1 MEPACKHPGTDR
13 CEPILSGTEGTR
25 RFGRGISVSR
35 TRRASR
41 PPEKRANGRFL
52 RRRECG
58 RWNGNRPIKTSRDEP
73 RVSMMD
79 VFQGRSVVPTESQS
93 SGNAMWLFSQFLM
106 IPVATFIYCMEL
118 VMKTMQGMQQ
128 ATNQGVEVMVG
139 SNAFPGR
146 MRKEESAPE
155 SSANVLKNN
164 IQTGDPGITT
174 EEDKKLNDN
183 NSNIQNY
190 CKPDQKEGKCLV
202 LWRYKVLFIK
212 RNFEHAFAEQ
222 EDLVP
227 DDVSDITAWK
237 IAEFI
242 QQLGHCK
249 VEVPRKWIEQRY
261 PSPTSKYWK
270 VNCMGNDN
278 GEASSEE
285 IDPDK
290 STERIYLIGL
300 PEDDKKFLRLYAQQL
315 ASYTRQDPKYE
326 ERQIEVLQQIRD
338 RLRE

>member
-1 MEPACKHPGTDR
+1 
-13 CEPILSGTEGTR
+13 
-25 RFGRGISVSR
+25 
-35 TRRASR
+35 
-41 PPEKRANGRFL
+41 
-52 RRRECG
+52 
-58 RWNGNRPIKTSRDEP
+58 
-73 RVSMMD
+73 MMD
-79 VFQGRSVVPTESQS
+79 VSQGRSVIPTESQN

-106 IPVATFIYCMEL
+106 IPVATFIYCMEKL
-118 VMKTMQGMQQ
+118 LKTMQGMQQ
-128 ATNQGVEVMVG
+128 VTNQGVEVMVG
-139 SNAFPGR
+139 PSAFPKR
-146 MRKEESAPE
+146 MRNEESAPDRSTNE
-155 SSANVLKNN
+155 LQNN
-164 IQTGDPGITT
+164 TKTGDPGITT
-174 EEDKKLNDN
+174 EEDKKLTDN
-183 NSNIQNY
+183 GNIQNY
-190 CKPDQKEGKCLV
+190 CKPEQRDGKCLI

-212 RNFEHAFAEQ
+212 RDFEHAFPEQ

-227 DDVSDITAWK
+227 DDVTDITAWK

-249 VEVPRKWIEQRY
+249 VEVPRKWIEKRY

-270 VNCMGNDN
+270 TNCESN
-278 GEASSEE
+278 GEPPTEE

-290 STERIYLIGL
+290 THERIYLVAL